1 MESCGIVRMQSGM
14 NSCGF
19 KGGAVEFSI
28 VPTPIDVEVYFRT
41 HPEALVE
48 LRLITLARMYSEM
61 VEAHSI
67 CPKKDEEKDG

>member
-1 MESCGIVRMQSGM
+1 MMDI
-14 NSCGF
+14 
-19 KGGAVEFSI
+19 AI
-28 VPTPIDVEVYFRT
+28 VPTQVDVEVYFRT

-61 VEAHSI
+61 AEAHSI